1 MAKHRTVLI
10 SPAAGGENLQ
20 SRQELEDRQKFIDEH
35 PEFTA
40 GDNVEGRM
48 KLENLAG
55 GRGQID
61 LQELRDEP
69 ERPLKTE
76 D

>member
-1 MAKHRTVLI
+1 MAQHRTVVI

-20 SRQELEDRQKFIDEH
+20 SREDLESRQKFFDEH
-35 PEFTA
+35 PDFSA

-48 KLENLAG
+48 KLQNLAG

-69 ERPLKTE
+69 NRPLKTE